1 MNHGTKPGTLILVAT
16 PIGNLEDV
24 TSRALRALKEA
35 DILAVEDTRRT
46 RKLLSRY
53 EISKKMTSYYEHN
66 EERRIPGLLNAL
78 QEGKDVA
85 LVSDAGSPGISDP
98 GYRLVKKA
106 VEHGI
111 PVTAVP
117 GPSALI
123 LALSLSG
130 LPTDRFTFYGFLPRG
145 REQQRRLLEEA
156 SRIPHTLLFFESPHR
171 VVKSLEQMLHV
182 LGDRQTALCRELT
195 KRFEQIL
202 RGSLSELVEKT
213 REKEPRGEYCI
224 VVAGRE
230 VIETSIEDREE
241 ALCLALEDVQRA
253 EGEPLKGAARKAAIK
268 YGLSR
273 REVYQEALRAAR
285 EKREG

>member
-253 EGEPLKGAARKAAIK
+253 EGEPLKEAARKAAIK